1 MLVGIIGP
9 QSSIDIL
16 SLNKS
21 NLPIEF
27 LPLPYKKFT
36 EATEIVKKYEQ
47 CCDGLLFTGQTPYS
61 YVSSLLHPTKP
72 WEYLPRN
79 TLSTICALLKAGLVY
94 GDIHNI
100 SLDGFNDTLLK
111 TISEELQDIPAPI
124 RFYNA
129 TFDITAF
136 DYTEQVVKHHINK
149 FRQGDVDICL
159 TGIQYVY
166 KILQEQKIPSIKIN
180 PNFALAQQKLELLLL
195 KHKIFHS
202 EKNLPAIIAIQPVFQ
217 LDYNTYGQS
226 ELQLTHIRSVLSEAI
241 YYYAQKLSAAVFS
254 ATDNCYY
261 LSCNADT
268 IDVETNHFTAIK
280 ELLQSNITSPLLEKL
295 AIGIG
300 IGNTSLTA
308 KYAAN
313 RALHKSLSSTNSC
326 CYVIDAQNHIFG
338 PLTTEVA
345 QKDTESLN
353 SNLEKVSRHT
363 AIGLPT
369 LQKLDQVLRQYKVNN
384 ITPTELAF
392 YCNMPLRSMNR
403 LLQKLEDHGYI
414 TLVGKEPQ
422 TGSGRPRRI
431 IQIDLTYRH

>member
-21 NLPIEF
+21 DLPIEF

-36 EATEIVKKYEQ
+36 EAAQIVEKYEQ
-47 CCDGLLFTGQTPYS
+47 SCDGLLFTGQTPYS

-79 TLSTICALLKAGLVY
+79 TLSTMCALLKAGLVY
-94 GDIHNI
+94 GNIHNI

-111 TISEELQDIPAPI
+111 TICEELRDVPSSIH
-124 RFYNA
+124 FYNA
-129 TFDITAF
+129 TFDITAS
-136 DYTEQVVKHHINK
+136 DYSEQVVKHHISK

-166 KILQEQKIPSIKIN
+166 KILQEQRIPSIKIN

-226 ELQLTHIRSVLSEAI
+226 EIQLTRIRSLLSETI
-241 YYYAQKLSAAVFS
+241 YYYAQKLSAAVFP

-261 LSCNADT
+261 LSCKADT
-268 IDVETNHFTAIK
+268 IDVETNHFTSMK
-280 ELLQSNITSPLLEKL
+280 ELLQNNITSPLLDKL

-300 IGNTSLTA
+300 IGTTSLTA

-313 RALHKSLSSTNSC
+313 RALQKSLSSTHSC
-326 CYVIDAQNHIFG
+326 CYVIDAQNHISG
-338 PLTTEVA
+338 PLTTA
-345 QKDTESLN
+345 TSQKDKNSLN
-353 SNLEKVSRHT
+353 SNLDKISKHT
-363 AIGLPT
+363 TIGLPT
-369 LQKLDQVLRQYKVNN
+369 LQKLEQVLQQYKVKN

-403 LLQKLEDHGYI
+403 LLQKLEDYGYVS
-414 TLVGKEPQ
+414 LVGKAPQ
-422 TGSGRPRRI
+422 LGSGRPRRI
-431 IQIDLTYRH
+431 IKIDLTYHN